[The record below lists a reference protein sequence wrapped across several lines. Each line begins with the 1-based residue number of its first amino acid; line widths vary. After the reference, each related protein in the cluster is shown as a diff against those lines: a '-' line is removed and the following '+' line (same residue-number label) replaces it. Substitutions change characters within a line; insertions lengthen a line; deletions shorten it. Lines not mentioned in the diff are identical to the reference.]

1 MSRSTCAGT
10 LACQAGDPHHWSMNS
25 APAPDRPLVEALF
38 HLVAAQGWRGVSISR
53 LAAESGV
60 PAAELLARYPSR
72 LGLLRSFGEVVMDEV
87 AAGTVPD
94 QGGTPR
100 DRLFDV
106 LMRGLDALAPYKDG
120 LRRLMHEMLTDAV
133 LAGAMAPIF
142 QRSMERM
149 LDLAEI
155 DSTGFKGRLR
165 AAGLTAVWIRAVHVW
180 SKDTSEELG
189 PTMAALDRALE
200 RAEQA
205 ARSFGLA
212 DGDRSAP
219 PAAGEAGT
227 LA

>member
-1 MSRSTCAGT
+1 MDT
-10 LACQAGDPHHWSMNS
+10 LPPSDAQ
-25 APAPDRPLVEALF
+25 LTQALF
-38 HLVAAQGWRGVSISR
+38 RVIEAHGWRGVTPAR
-53 LAAESGV
+53 LAAESGL
-60 PAAELLARYPSR
+60 PASALLARYPSR
-72 LGLLRSFGEVVMDEV
+72 LGLLKSFADVVMDEV
-87 AAGTVPD
+87 AVGTVPG

-106 LMRGLDALAPYKDG
+106 LMRGLDALAPYKPG
-120 LRRLMHEMLTDAV
+120 LRRLMAEMYTDAV
-133 LAGAMAPIF
+133 LAGAMAPQF

-155 DSTGFKGRLR
+155 DSGGLKGRLR

-180 SKDTSEELG
+180 SGDISEELG

-212 DGDRSAP
+212 DGDLASAP
-219 PAAGEAGT
+219 EDAGQGAGAT
-227 LA
+227 TP

>member
-1 MSRSTCAGT
+1 MDT
-10 LACQAGDPHHWSMNS
+10 LPPSDAQ
-25 APAPDRPLVEALF
+25 LTQALF
-38 HLVAAQGWRGVSISR
+38 RVIAAHGWRGVTPAR
-53 LAAESGV
+53 LAAESGL
-60 PAAELLARYPSR
+60 PASALLARYPSR
-72 LGLLRSFGEVVMDEV
+72 LGLLKSFADVVMDEV
-87 AAGTVPD
+87 ATGTVPG

-106 LMRGLDALAPYKDG
+106 LMRGLDALAPYKAG
-120 LRRLMHEMLTDAV
+120 LRRLMTEMYTDAV
-133 LAGAMAPIF
+133 LAGAMAPQF

-155 DSTGFKGRLR
+155 DSGGLKGRLR

-180 SKDTSEELG
+180 SGDISEELG

-212 DGDRSAP
+212 DGDLASAP
-219 PAAGEAGT
+219 EDAGQGAGAT
-227 LA
+227 TP

>member
-1 MSRSTCAGT
+1 MDT
-10 LACQAGDPHHWSMNS
+10 LAPSDAELTQ
-25 APAPDRPLVEALF
+25 ALF
-38 HLVAAQGWRGVSISR
+38 RVIAAHGWRGVTVTR
-53 LAAESGV
+53 LAAESGL
-60 PAAELLARYPSR
+60 AASALLARYPSR
-72 LGLLRSFGEVVMDEV
+72 LRLLGTFADVVMDEI
-87 AAGTVPD
+87 AAGTVPG

-106 LMRGLDALAPYKDG
+106 LMRGLDALAPLKDG
-120 LRRLMHEMLTDAV
+120 MRRLMAEMLTDAV
-133 LAGAMAPIF
+133 LAGAMAPLF

-155 DSTGFKGRLR
+155 ESTGLKGRLR

-212 DGDRSAP
+212 EGDLAP
-219 PAAGEAGT
+219 PPPAEDAGT
-227 LA
+227 A

>member
-1 MSRSTCAGT
+1 MDTPPPSDAQLT
-10 LACQAGDPHHWSMNS
+10 Q
-25 APAPDRPLVEALF
+25 ALF
-38 HLVAAQGWRGVSISR
+38 RVIAAHGWRGVTPAR
-53 LAAESGV
+53 LAAESGL
-60 PAAELLARYPSR
+60 PASALLARYPSR
-72 LGLLRSFGEVVMDEV
+72 LGLLKSFADVVMEEV

-94 QGGTPR
+94 QGGSPR

-106 LMRGLDALAPYKDG
+106 LMRGLDALAPYKAG
-120 LRRLMHEMLTDAV
+120 LRRLMTEMYTDAV
-133 LAGAMAPIF
+133 LAGAMAPQF

-155 DSTGFKGRLR
+155 ASGGLKGRLR

-180 SKDTSEELG
+180 STDTSEELG

-212 DGDRSAP
+212 DGDLAAAP
-219 PAAGEAGT
+219 EDAGQGGGAT
-227 LA
+227 TP

>member
-1 MSRSTCAGT
+1 MDT
-10 LACQAGDPHHWSMNS
+10 LPPSDAQ
-25 APAPDRPLVEALF
+25 LTQALF
-38 HLVAAQGWRGVSISR
+38 RVIAAHGWRGVTPAR
-53 LAAESGV
+53 LAAESGL
-60 PAAELLARYPSR
+60 PASALLARYPSR
-72 LGLLRSFGEVVMDEV
+72 LGLLKSFADVVMDEV
-87 AAGTVPD
+87 ATGTVPG

-106 LMRGLDALAPYKDG
+106 LMRGLDALAPYKAG
-120 LRRLMHEMLTDAV
+120 LRRLMAEMYTDAV
-133 LAGAMAPIF
+133 LAGAMAPQF

-155 DSTGFKGRLR
+155 DSGGLKGRLR

-180 SKDTSEELG
+180 SGDISEELG

-212 DGDRSAP
+212 DGDLASAP
-219 PAAGEAGT
+219 EDAGQGAGAT
-227 LA
+227 TP

>member
-1 MSRSTCAGT
+1 MDT
-10 LACQAGDPHHWSMNS
+10 LPPSDAQ
-25 APAPDRPLVEALF
+25 LTQALF
-38 HLVAAQGWRGVSISR
+38 RVIAAHGWRGVTPAR
-53 LAAESGV
+53 LAAESGL
-60 PAAELLARYPSR
+60 PASALLARYPSR
-72 LGLLRSFGEVVMDEV
+72 LGLLKSFADVVMDEV
-87 AAGTVPD
+87 AVGTVPG

-106 LMRGLDALAPYKDG
+106 LMRGLDALAPYKPG
-120 LRRLMHEMLTDAV
+120 LRRLMAEMYTDAV
-133 LAGAMAPIF
+133 LAGAMAPQF

-155 DSTGFKGRLR
+155 DSGGLKGRLR

-180 SKDTSEELG
+180 SGDISEELG

-212 DGDRSAP
+212 DGDLASAP
-219 PAAGEAGT
+219 EDAGQGAGAT
-227 LA
+227 TP

>member
-1 MSRSTCAGT
+1 MDIT
-10 LACQAGDPHHWSMNS
+10 
-25 APAPDRPLVEALF
+25 APSDRHLVEALF
-38 HLVAAQGWRGVSISR
+38 RVVAAHGWRGVSVTR
-53 LAAESGV
+53 LVAESGL

-72 LGLLRSFGEVVMDEV
+72 LGLLRSFGEVVMEEV

-106 LMRGLDALAPYKDG
+106 LMRGLDALAPYKQG
-120 LRRLMHEMLTDAV
+120 LARLMREMLTDAV

-142 QRSMERM
+142 QRSMEHM

-155 DSTGFKGRLR
+155 ESSGLKGRLR
-165 AAGLTAVWIRAVHVW
+165 AAGLTAVWIRTVHVW

-212 DGDRSAP
+212 DGDLAP
-219 PAAGEAGT
+219 PPPAGEDGT
-227 LA
+227 PA

>member
-1 MSRSTCAGT
+1 MDTTAAS
-10 LACQAGDPHHWSMNS
+10 
-25 APAPDRPLVEALF
+25 DRHLVEALF
-38 HLVAAQGWRGVSISR
+38 RIVAAQGWRGVSVTR
-53 LAAESGV
+53 LSAESGI
-60 PAAELLARYPSR
+60 PSAELLARYPSR
-72 LGLLRSFGEVVMDEV
+72 LGLLRSFGDVVMEEV
-87 AAGTVPD
+87 AVGTVPD

-106 LMRGLDALAPYKDG
+106 LMRGLDALAPYKEG

-155 DSTGFKGRLR
+155 DSSGLKGRLR
-165 AAGLTAVWIRAVHVW
+165 AAGLTAVWIRTVHVW

-219 PAAGEAGT
+219 PPAEGDATPA
-227 LA
+227 

>member
-1 MSRSTCAGT
+1 MVISPPS
-10 LACQAGDPHHWSMNS
+10 
-25 APAPDRPLVEALF
+25 DRHLVEALF
-38 HLVAAQGWRGVSISR
+38 RVIAAHGWRGVTPAR
-53 LAAESGV
+53 LAAESGL
-60 PAAELLARYPSR
+60 PASALLARYPSR
-72 LGLLRSFGEVVMDEV
+72 LGLLKSFADVVMDEV
-87 AAGTVPD
+87 AVGTVPG

-106 LMRGLDALAPYKDG
+106 LMRGLDALAPYRPG
-120 LRRLMHEMLTDAV
+120 LRRLMTEMYTDAV
-133 LAGAMAPIF
+133 LAGAMAPQF

-155 DSTGFKGRLR
+155 DSGGLKGRLR

-180 SKDTSEELG
+180 SGDTSEELG

-212 DGDRSAP
+212 DGDLAAAP
-219 PAAGEAGT
+219 EDAGQGGGAT
-227 LA
+227 TP